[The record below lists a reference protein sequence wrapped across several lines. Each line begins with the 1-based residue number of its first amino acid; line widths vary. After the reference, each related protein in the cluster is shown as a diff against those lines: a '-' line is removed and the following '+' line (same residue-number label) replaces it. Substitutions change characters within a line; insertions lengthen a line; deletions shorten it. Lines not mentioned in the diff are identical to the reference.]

1 MRKKGRFSILNL
13 LIILLSII
21 LACSI
26 MITFFT
32 FKESATDYYF
42 SETSLYYSL
51 KDREYSALARRYYE
65 NYIGNEED
73 PRAEKVKEYYAVGEY
88 FEKAFFANAWKK
100 AQDPVLEERYRR
112 QMEEIEPQM
121 GEFAGEK
128 KQILKLFPD
137 LE

>member
-26 MITFFT
+26 MITIFVFRDSGSNY
-32 FKESATDYYF
+32 FF
-42 SETSLYYSL
+42 SESSLYYSL
-51 KDREYSALARRYYE
+51 KDREYSALARRYYD

-73 PRAEKVKEYYAVGEY
+73 PRAKNVKEYYAVGEY

-121 GEFAGEK
+121 GEFSGEK